1 MTTGRAFSSEIEIDL
16 PAFKTYLF
24 EENDLAPLPTKATT
38 SGDELMKYY
47 RDMQVIRRMEIV
59 LDTEYKSKNIRGF
72 CHLCDGQE
80 AVYVGVEAGTTRNDD
95 WIASYRCHG
104 IAYVRGDT
112 PEMVIAELM
121 GKVTGS
127 SKGKGGSMHFYNKGS
142 HFWGGAGIVG
152 AQVPVG
158 VGNAF
163 ANMYKHRHGDC
174 DLNMSMSFYGDGAA
188 NQGQI
193 WEATNM
199 AKLWNLPAI
208 FVTENN
214 LYGMGTSVE
223 RHSSVQPYYEMGKVV
238 PGLWVD
244 GMDVLA
250 VREAF
255 NYARQ
260 HTTSGKGPMY
270 IEIETYRY
278 HGHSMSDPGLTYRDR
293 EEVQNVRKTSD
304 CIALVKQRI
313 IDGGFATEKELKAVD
328 KEVRAEIAV
337 ANDAAKAA
345 SAPPAGDMYTDIYWN
360 ETPPFIRGVEFPDS
374 QTL

>member
-1 MTTGRAFSSEIEIDL
+1 M
-16 PAFKTYLF
+16 P
-24 EENDLAPLPTKATT
+24 PLPTKATST
-38 SGDELMKYY
+38 AEELMKYY
-47 RDMQVIRRMEIV
+47 RDMQTIRRMEIV

-80 AVYVGVEAGTTRNDD
+80 AVYVGIEAGATRDDD
-95 WIASYRCHG
+95 WIATYRCHG

-112 PEMVIAELM
+112 PEMIIAELM
-121 GKVTGS
+121 GKETGS
-127 SKGKGGSMHFYNKGS
+127 SKGKGGSMHFYNKDAK
-142 HFWGGAGIVG
+142 FWGGAGIVG

-163 ANMYKHRHGDC
+163 ANMYKARSGDGP
-174 DLNMSMSFYGDGAA
+174 LNMAINFYGDGAA

-199 AKLWNLPAI
+199 AKLWNLPAV

-214 LYGMGTSVE
+214 LYGMGTSVA

-238 PGLWVD
+238 PGLWID

-255 NYARQ
+255 KYIREY
-260 HTTSGKGPMY
+260 TTSGKGPMY
-270 IEIETYRY
+270 VEIETYRY

-293 EEVQNVRKTSD
+293 SEVQNVRKIRD
-304 CIALVKQRI
+304 PIALTKQRI
-313 IDGGFATEKELKAVD
+313 LDAGYATEKELKAVD
-328 KEVRAEIAV
+328 KEVRAEV
-337 ANDAAKAA
+337 AEANERAKAA
-345 SAPPAGDMYTDIYWN
+345 STPNLDEVYSEIYWN
-360 ETPPFIRGVEFPDS
+360 ENPPFIRGVELPDS
-374 QTL
+374 RTFSS

>member
-1 MTTGRAFSSEIEIDL
+1 M
-16 PAFKTYLF
+16 
-24 EENDLAPLPTKATT
+24 APLPTKATT
-38 SGDELMKYY
+38 SSDELMKFYL
-47 RDMQVIRRMEIV
+47 DMQTIRRMEVV
-59 LDTEYKSKNIRGF
+59 LDTEYKSKMIRGF

-80 AVYVGVEAGTTRNDD
+80 AVYVGVEAGATSASD

-104 IAYVRGDT
+104 IAYCRGDT
-112 PEMVIAELM
+112 PEMIIAELM
-121 GKVTGS
+121 GKETGS
-127 SKGKGGSMHFYNKGS
+127 SKGIGGSMHFYNKAS
-142 HFWGGAGIVG
+142 KFWGGAGIVG

-163 ANMYKHRHGDC
+163 ANMYSHRNGDSE

-199 AKLWNLPAI
+199 AKLWNLPAV
-208 FVTENN
+208 FVVENN
-214 LYGMGTSVE
+214 LYGMGTSVA
-223 RHSSVQPYYEMGKVV
+223 RHSSVQPYYEMGKCV

-255 NYARQ
+255 AYARQ
-260 HTTSGKGPMY
+260 HCASGKGPLY

-304 CIALVKQRI
+304 CIALVKKHI
-313 IDGGFATEKELKAVD
+313 LDNGFATEKELKAID
-328 KEVRAEIAV
+328 KEVRADIKA
-337 ANDAAKAA
+337 ANDRAKAA
-345 SAPPAGDMYTDIYWN
+345 SFPAAEELYTEIYWN
-360 ETPPFIRGVEFPDS
+360 ETPPFIRGVELPDS
-374 QTL
+374 QTI